1 MLFIHN
7 KLFIIIIVAYLK
19 QTVTIWKMVLIKCL
33 QNLIL
38 TFKEL
43 LKVNLIYFALKVKF
57 SVC

>member
-1 MLFIHN
+1 MLFIQN
-7 KLFIIIIVAYLK
+7 KLFIVRIVAYLK

-43 LKVNLIYFALKVKF
+43 LKVNFIYFALKVKF

>member
-7 KLFIIIIVAYLK
+7 KLFIIRIVAYLK

-43 LKVNLIYFALKVKF
+43 LKVNFNYFALKVKF

>member
-7 KLFIIIIVAYLK
+7 KLFIIRIVAYLK